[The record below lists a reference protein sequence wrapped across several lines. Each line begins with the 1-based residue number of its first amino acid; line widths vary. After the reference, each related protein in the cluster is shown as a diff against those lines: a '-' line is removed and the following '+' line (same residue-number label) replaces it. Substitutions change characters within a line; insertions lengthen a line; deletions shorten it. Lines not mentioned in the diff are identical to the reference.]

1 MAAAWSI
8 AAYAQEPATMPATS
22 GTTASLPQIEVAR
35 VKPVDQVLPNVRLSD
50 DVIDLMKAFSLSS
63 AEGIGGAWGAPL
75 RPPTPSTNV
84 SATGKLAYG
93 RSSRRRDRDRHG
105 DRMI

>member
-1 MAAAWSI
+1 MKRREFICLFGAMAAAWSI
-8 AAYAQEPATMPATS
+8 AAYAQESTTTS

-35 VKPVDQVLPNVRLSD
+35 VRPVDQVLPNVRLSD

-75 RPPTPSTNV
+75 RPPTPFDERFGHWETR
-84 SATGKLAYG
+84 LWPQ
-93 RSSRRRDRDRHG
+93 
-105 DRMI
+105 

>member
-1 MAAAWSI
+1 MRRREFICLFGAMAAAWSI
-8 AAYAQEPATMPATS
+8 AAYAQESATMPATS

-35 VKPVDQVLPNVRLSD
+35 VKPVEQVLPNVRFSD

-75 RPPTPSTNV
+75 RPLTPFDERFGHWETR
-84 SATGKLAYG
+84 LWPQ
-93 RSSRRRDRDRHG
+93 
-105 DRMI
+105 